1 MMTQQQE
8 HLKNLLDQRNTLSQ
22 EIKDLQS
29 QIDIKRST
37 MLKAQG
43 AIEYLTQFGI
53 SLPEPEPSLESDEQV
68 EAGLTPSE
76 V

>member
-43 AIEYLTQFGI
+43 AIEM
-53 SLPEPEPSLESDEQV
+53 LEAIEQE
-68 EAGLTPSE
+68 EA
-76 V
+76 

>member
-1 MMTQQQE
+1 MMEKQQE

-43 AIEYLTQFGI
+43 AIEYLDAIGVQIEQENSEEEVT
-53 SLPEPEPSLESDEQV
+53 SDE
-68 EAGLTPSE
+68 TTDT
-76 V
+76 